1 MADPSRLRQL
11 VLTDGCE
18 ERVRRQRASG
28 GPWGADFNG
37 SGQRPRPGRGWEAP
51 YGGGSKPLQVER
63 LAEVTIALL
72 QAVKARGV
80 AMDAHLPL
88 SRGLRNTPDGTGRRR
103 LLPGACGLRVLHFRP
118 LGVPLPVRLWHEAEV
133 LVSARAAKGERF
145 DPQVRSGGMF
155 CAEPSAAKER
165 RHPRAHL

>member
-1 MADPSRLRQL
+1 M
-11 VLTDGCE
+11 
-18 ERVRRQRASG
+18 
-28 GPWGADFNG
+28 
-37 SGQRPRPGRGWEAP
+37 
-51 YGGGSKPLQVER
+51 
-63 LAEVTIALL
+63 TIALL

>member
-1 MADPSRLRQL
+1 MGPARPSAA
-11 VLTDGCE
+11 GC
-18 ERVRRQRASG
+18 
-28 GPWGADFNG
+28 
-37 SGQRPRPGRGWEAP
+37 PRPGRGWEAP